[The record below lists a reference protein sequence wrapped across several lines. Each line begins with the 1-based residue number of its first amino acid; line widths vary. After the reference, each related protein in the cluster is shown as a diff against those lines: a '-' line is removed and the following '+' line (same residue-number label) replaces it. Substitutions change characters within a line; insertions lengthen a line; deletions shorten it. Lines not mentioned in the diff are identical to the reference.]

1 MRGRGERPDW
11 CSSVLGTW
19 SKAQQMS
26 PNLIVAVIVIVSHT
40 HLYLAYSQHVGFLL
54 TKDWRFTEVKKSA
67 PMIWTEED
75 SSLCHSHFS
84 HYHQAPHPGL
94 SIHGTHQEW
103 LKSLL
108 CAGNAGEPRETK
120 ISYDI
125 QIDAGSA

>member
-1 MRGRGERPDW
+1 
-11 CSSVLGTW
+11 
-19 SKAQQMS
+19 MS
-26 PNLIVAVIVIVSHT
+26 PILIVAVIVIVSHT
-40 HLYLAYSQHVGFLL
+40 HLYLAYSHVGFLL

-67 PMIWTEED
+67 PMTWTEED

-103 LKSLL
+103 LKRLL
-108 CAGNAGEPRETK
+108 CAGNAGEPQETE